1 MARVL
6 IAGCGYVGSK
16 LARRLRASGHD
27 VFGLKRRPT
36 RIDDVEIIAADLN
49 QPLESKLPDV
59 DAAFFTAAPDSRD
72 EAAYRSVYIDG
83 LRHLKGALADEARLV
98 FTSSTAVY
106 GQDDG
111 AEVNETSPTRPTS
124 FRGEVLLEAEA
135 MADVSL
141 RLGGIY
147 GPGRARLLDRVRSG
161 EASYRPG
168 RFLNLIHRDDAC
180 GALAHVMFLERPE
193 RTYIGVDEEPVE
205 SGVLYRWLADKEN
218 LPVPGEEPE
227 GRGLNKRCSSQRLRS
242 SGYRFVYP
250 TFRDGYGELL
260 KRKVFEPCPHSPNCV
275 SSRAS
280 DARHGMTPLRF
291 ECSLSEARSAVGEAL
306 EAEGGRIVVIDDD
319 YVRAEFTSR
328 VFGFVDDVELALDVS
343 TKRIDFRS
351 ASRVGYSD
359 LGVNRRRMQRLV
371 NRLEKDRIFFTRASD

>member
-16 LARRLRASGHD
+16 LARTLRASGHD

-49 QPLESKLPDV
+49 QPLDAKLPDV
-59 DAAFFTAAPDSRD
+59 DVAFFTAAPDSRGED
-72 EAAYRSVYIDG
+72 AYRSLYVDG
-83 LRHLKGALADEARLV
+83 LRNLSGALNDATRLI

-111 AEVNETSPTRPTS
+111 SEVDETSPTRPTS

-135 MADVSL
+135 MAAVSL

-161 EASYRPG
+161 EASYQPG
-168 RFLNLIHRDDAC
+168 RFLNLTHRDDAC
-180 GALAHVMFLERPE
+180 GALVHVMSLQHSEPI
-193 RTYIGVDEEPVE
+193 YVGVDEEPVE
-205 SGVLYRWLADKEN
+205 SGVLYRWLAEQEN
-218 LPVPGEEPE
+218 LAIPAEEPQS
-227 GRGLNKRCSSQRLRS
+227 RGLNKRCSNQRLRS

-250 TFRDGYGELL
+250 TFREGFGELFE
-260 KRKVFEPCPHSPNCV
+260 RKIYEPCPHSPNCV
-275 SSRAS
+275 SSSAS
-280 DARHGMTPLRF
+280 DPRHRMAPLQF
-291 ECSLSEARSAVGEAL
+291 ECSLSEAQSAVGDAL
-306 EAEGGRIVVIDDD
+306 EADGGRIVVIEDD

-328 VFGFVDDVELALDVS
+328 LFGFVDDVELALDAAPN
-343 TKRIDFRS
+343 RIDFRS

-359 LGVNRRRMQRLV
+359 LGVNRRRIRRLV
-371 NRLEKDRIFFTRASD
+371 NRLEKHRIFPMRAND